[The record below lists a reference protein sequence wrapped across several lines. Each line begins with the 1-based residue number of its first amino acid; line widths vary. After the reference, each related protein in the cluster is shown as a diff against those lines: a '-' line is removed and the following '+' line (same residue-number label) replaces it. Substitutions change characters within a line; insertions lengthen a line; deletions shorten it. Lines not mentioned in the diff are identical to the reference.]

1 MQYIFWTG
9 LAILV
14 YTYLGYGVLLWA
26 VVSLKRIFQRPKH
39 VNGNNW
45 EYPEVTHLIAAYNE
59 AEMIEAKV
67 KNSLNMNYPGG
78 KMQVLFVTDGS
89 DDDTPD
95 ILKKMEGITLMHR
108 PERKGKIAAVKRAME
123 MVHTPICVFSDA
135 NTLLNPEAIQ
145 RIVRHFSDPDVGA
158 VAGEKRIYMPEQSAA
173 NAAGE
178 GIYWRYESFLKR
190 LDAELNSVVGAAGE
204 LFAIRTDLF
213 PQIPADTIIEDFYLT
228 VSIAMQ
234 VYKVEY
240 EPEAYAMETGS
251 ASVEEEFKRKVRIC
265 AGGFQA
271 ISRLSALFN
280 PVKYG
285 WLTFQFVSHRVL
297 RWTLAPLSL
306 LIVLLSNIFLAI
318 ETGNMYIPLLVCQLG
333 FYALAA
339 IGYIRRNHKI
349 RKKMFFIPFYFIM
362 MNLSAFL
369 GFRRFLKKSQSV
381 LWERAQ
387 REKSIDSVGA

>member
-1 MQYIFWTG
+1 MQYIFWIG

-14 YTYLGYGVLLWA
+14 YTYLGYGLLLWA
-26 VVSLKRIFQRPKH
+26 IVSFRRIFKRNKH

-59 AEMIEAKV
+59 AEMIESKV
-67 KNSLNMNYPGG
+67 KNSLNMNYPRG

-89 DDDTPD
+89 DDNTPY
-95 ILKKMEGITLMHR
+95 ILEKMEGITLMHR
-108 PERKGKIAAVKRAME
+108 SERKGKIAAVKRAME
-123 MVHTPICVFSDA
+123 VVNTPVCVFSDA

-145 RIVRHFSDPDVGA
+145 RIVRHFSDPGVGA
-158 VAGEKRIYMPEQSAA
+158 VAGEKRIFIPEQSAA
-173 NAAGE
+173 NSAGE
-178 GIYWRYESFLKR
+178 GIYWKYESFLKR
-190 LDAELNSVVGAAGE
+190 LDSELNSVVGAAGE
-204 LFAIRTDLF
+204 LFAIRTDLL
-213 PQIPADTIIEDFYLT
+213 PQIPTDTIIEDFYLT
-228 VSIAMQ
+228 VSIAMDG
-234 VYKVEY
+234 YKVVY

-271 ISRLSALFN
+271 MSRLSTLFN

-285 WLTFQFVSHRVL
+285 WLTFQFVSHRAL

-306 LIVLLSNIFLAI
+306 LIVLFSNIFLAI
-318 ETGNMYIPLLVCQLG
+318 QVSHIYIPLLICQLG
-333 FYALAA
+333 FYILST
-339 IGYIRRNHKI
+339 IGYVHRNHKI
-349 RKKMFFIPFYFIM
+349 RRKVFFIPFYFMM
-362 MNLSAFL
+362 MNVSAFL
-369 GFRRFLKKSQSV
+369 GFIRFLKKSQSV